1 MLISIALSALCS
13 MLEATLLS
21 TPLSFI
27 TGLEEQGVK
36 GAARLKKLKQNTDR
50 PISAILCL
58 NTIANTVGASI
69 VGSLVYEVY
78 GDALVG
84 AFSTVFTLMI
94 LFFSEIIPKTIG
106 TSYWR
111 SLALPASSIIS
122 GMIFITY
129 PLVWILEK
137 FTKLIS
143 SRSEQVSVS
152 REDISAMV
160 SVATE
165 EEEIEK
171 EEKKM
176 IQNILKLDEVT
187 AHEIMTPSVV
197 VEMVPGNMTIR
208 EFYESENTHSRILI
222 YDEENDEYV
231 TGYVLRQ
238 EVLEKM
244 AEDKFDVTLDDII
257 RPIMTFRE
265 EDSVSD
271 IWETLLEKKELLF
284 SMGVD
289 KVEVL
294 DFTRD
299 FSTMT
304 TKEYL
309 LMLIEKYGAKTILI
323 GYDNRM
329 GCDAKCADEV
339 AAVAEGLGLEVV
351 RSVMIPSA
359 GGIAVSSTKIRQRI
373 EEGDMDAAASMLGYD
388 YSLHGVVVAGNRL
401 GSTIGFPTANMQLYE
416 QLKLI
421 PGNGV
426 YFVKVQTL
434 GRCFHGMC
442 NVGFRPTVGSGGSRT
457 METHIFDFEED
468 IYGLDIEVTFLRKI
482 RDEIRFDS
490 LEELA
495 LQLEKD
501 RGSCMDLI

>member
-1 MLISIALSALCS
+1 M
-13 MLEATLLS
+13 LS

-27 TGLEEQGVK
+27 TGLEEQGIK
-36 GAARLKKLKQNTDR
+36 GAARLKRLKQNPER

-84 AFSTVFTLMI
+84 AFSTIFTLAI
-94 LFFSEIIPKTIG
+94 LFFAEIIPKTIG

-111 SLALPASSIIS
+111 SLAIPASSIIS

-137 FTKLIS
+137 FTRVIS
-143 SRSEQVSVS
+143 SGAEQVSVS

-176 IQNILKLDEVT
+176 IQNILKLDEMT

-208 EFYESENTHSRILI
+208 EFYESDNTHSRILV

-244 AEDKFDVTLDDII
+244 AEDKFTTTLDEII
-257 RPIMTFRE
+257 RPIMTFSE

-271 IWETLLEKKELLF
+271 IWEKLLERKEHISAILDEYGSLRGIVT
-284 SMGVD
+284 MEDVIETMLGHEIVD
-289 KVEVL
+289 
-294 DFTRD
+294 
-299 FSTMT
+299 
-304 TKEYL
+304 
-309 LMLIEKYGAKTILI
+309 EK
-323 GYDNRM
+323 
-329 GCDAKCADEV
+329 DEV
-339 AAVAEGLGLEVV
+339 VDMQEYAKEQWEKAQKDMIKAE
-351 RSVMIPSA
+351 
-359 GGIAVSSTKIRQRI
+359 
-373 EEGDMDAAASMLGYD
+373 D
-388 YSLHGVVVAGNRL
+388 
-401 GSTIGFPTANMQLYE
+401 
-416 QLKLI
+416 
-421 PGNGV
+421 
-426 YFVKVQTL
+426 
-434 GRCFHGMC
+434 
-442 NVGFRPTVGSGGSRT
+442 
-457 METHIFDFEED
+457 
-468 IYGLDIEVTFLRKI
+468 
-482 RDEIRFDS
+482 
-490 LEELA
+490 
-495 LQLEKD
+495 
-501 RGSCMDLI
+501 